1 MLLVCSMPRNID
13 GVDYN
18 GPRTA
23 KGLTDFAKQNMENL
37 VVRVTD
43 ENINAF
49 LEGNVH
55 FPLGDEVDA
64 RTIPQRRS

>member
-1 MLLVCSMPRNID
+1 MILI
-13 GVDYN
+13 GEDYN

-43 ENINAF
+43 ENLNAF
-49 LEGNVH
+49 LQGNVY
-55 FPLGDEVDA
+55 LRLKRNVLM
-64 RTIPQRRS
+64 RRMRPQRQS

>member
-1 MLLVCSMPRNID
+1 LI
-13 GVDYN
+13 GADYN

-43 ENINAF
+43 DNINAF
-49 LEGNVH
+49 LEGNVYLH
-55 FPLGDEVDA
+55 LGDEVDA

>member
-1 MLLVCSMPRNID
+1 MLLI
-13 GVDYN
+13 GEDYN

-43 ENINAF
+43 ENLNAF
-49 LEGNVH
+49 LEGNVY
-55 FPLGDEVDA
+55 FPLKEDLVDV
-64 RTIPQRRS
+64 